1 MKELLATFIIKLI
14 PGAIKSRIERPLRE
28 KLIYLNRSY
37 GQNGEDIL
45 LNRIFADQ
53 PTGIFVD
60 IGAHHPIRFSNTY
73 HFYLKGWR
81 GINID
86 AMPGSMKLFNELRP
100 GDTNLEIGVSGIPGT
115 MDFYVFNEPAL
126 NTFDKSE
133 ASRKNGVSGFEIVKT
148 IKVLTKP
155 LNVILDESLQA
166 DTKIDFMSID
176 VEGFDLAVLQS
187 NNWNK
192 YQPEVI
198 LVELNNYKEEL
209 RESETYKYLIGLD
222 YSLISVLYNT
232 LIFSRNEFSA
242 NSIIRI

>member
-1 MKELLATFIIKLI
+1 
-14 PGAIKSRIERPLRE
+14 
-28 KLIYLNRSY
+28 
-37 GQNGEDIL
+37 
-45 LNRIFADQ
+45 
-53 PTGIFVD
+53 
-60 IGAHHPIRFSNTY
+60 
-73 HFYLKGWR
+73 
-81 GINID
+81 
-86 AMPGSMKLFNELRP
+86 
-100 GDTNLEIGVSGIPGT
+100 
-115 MDFYVFNEPAL
+115 
-126 NTFDKSE
+126 
-133 ASRKNGVSGFEIVKT
+133 
-148 IKVLTKP
+148 
-155 LNVILDESLQA
+155 
-166 DTKIDFMSID
+166 MSID